1 MKPRGGVEKNSELRL
16 WLCSFVRHTV
26 TLQSPNWSCWY
37 SDCKHGEGISAFTP
51 GANLRRSTHSNY
63 WITWAVAVPALWYEQ
78 FPYPQL
84 TRREV
89 LHLFTW
95 LSNLHSFA
103 LAGKLGK
110 FGVARW
116 LTLLYT
122 ARKFLHYL
130 SWDVARKLEDLTVKL
145 ELLQAAYRLYR
156 NSLLHLL

>member
-1 MKPRGGVEKNSELRL
+1 MYLKIRTMKSRGGVETNSELRL
-16 WLCSFVRHTV
+16 WLCSFVRPTA

-37 SDCKHGEGISAFTP
+37 SDCKCREDISDSTP
-51 GANLRRSTHSNY
+51 SANSCCSTHSNY

-95 LSNLHSFA
+95 LSNLRSFT
-103 LAGKLGK
+103 LAGKLGE

-122 ARKFLHYL
+122 ARKFLHHL
-130 SWDVARKLEDLTVKL
+130 SWDVAIKLEDMTVKL
-145 ELLQAAYRLYR
+145 ELL
-156 NSLLHLL
+156 